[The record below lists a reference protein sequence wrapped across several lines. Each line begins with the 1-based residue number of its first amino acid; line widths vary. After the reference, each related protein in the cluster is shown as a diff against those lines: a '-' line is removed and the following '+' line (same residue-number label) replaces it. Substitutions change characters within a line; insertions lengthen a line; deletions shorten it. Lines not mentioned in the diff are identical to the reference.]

1 MEALCEALPLANC
14 VPRRYNIAMFR
25 QHFEALADALASLCV
40 QLDLNHQETL
50 AAMRTIGEVCEQFN
64 GRFDPSQFERHVSR
78 HIDEI
83 NTHLENAQKANKEFT
98 NA

>member
-1 MEALCEALPLANC
+1 
-14 VPRRYNIAMFR
+14 MFR

-64 GRFDPSQFERHVSR
+64 GNFDPDRFEEAITK
-78 HIDEI
+78 HIDRIQTHSI
-83 NTHLENAQKANKEFT
+83 NNA
-98 NA
+98 